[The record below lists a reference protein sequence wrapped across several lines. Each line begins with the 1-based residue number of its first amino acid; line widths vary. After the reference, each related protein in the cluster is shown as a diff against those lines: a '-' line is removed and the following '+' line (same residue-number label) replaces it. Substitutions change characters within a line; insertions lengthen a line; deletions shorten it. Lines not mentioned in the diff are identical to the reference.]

1 MNLGFSGKIFAGI
14 GAVILL
20 MALNAIFDYT
30 SLDNTLKGYNQIL
43 DQENQ
48 AIFKLHE
55 LNLEMGHAQ
64 LAENDF
70 NRTLDEKSAA
80 EHRKATAT
88 MAKKTQELGQ
98 LWAAMGDLNAE
109 SEKSKLLRL
118 IEEYEISFATEF
130 QAMTQKGRDDRGLVG
145 EFRKSVH
152 DLEGMLEGANAIEIE
167 RDLLMLRRHE
177 KDYLMRKEAKYVEK
191 AYKQLERLRASCER
205 FLHGDQ
211 ASKASALLDD
221 YAAKFAKVVEMEGQ
235 AAQARAQ
242 LVTYDK
248 TMSGSIAMKLS
259 VEKDRLE
266 NNVARVKQ
274 SAESAKFWTLVF
286 SSGGA
291 IVGVLLAIFIVSSA
305 IRPIT
310 AAAPVIGKIAQ
321 GDFTQSVAVTSND
334 EIGQLASAI
343 NHMAVNL
350 RKTMTAISQNARELA
365 ASSKEMADVAS
376 HMANGSGHMKTQSEE
391 VAAATEELSANINAM
406 AVSVEE
412 ISANVSSIA
421 TGADRMSTN
430 MNSVSA
436 AVEQMSSSI
445 EDIAKGA
452 KNAGAV
458 AGKAQSMSSKASGAM
473 NNLGDA
479 AKKIG
484 EVTSVIKRIAEQTNL
499 LALNATIEAASA
511 GAAGKGFA
519 VVANE
524 IKELANQSAN
534 AAEDIASRIDGV
546 QGNTK
551 EAVLVMRE
559 VTDVIGAI
567 NNAVESINA
576 SVREQTQVATSI
588 SGNVNQAA
596 DEASGIAKSIAELAK
611 GANAVAQNA
620 GEAAKGL
627 SEISRNINQVNQ
639 AAGAQSAGAQQVS
652 QSSGSLKR
660 IAGEMDASVKQFKV
674 A

>member
-20 MALNAIFDYT
+20 MALNAIFDYA
-30 SLDNTLKGYNQIL
+30 SLDNTLNGYNQIL
-43 DQENQ
+43 DRENQ

-55 LNLEMGHAQ
+55 LNLEMGRAE
-64 LAENDF
+64 LAENEF
-70 NRTLDEKSAA
+70 NRTLDEKSAL
-80 EHRKATAT
+80 EHRKATAA
-88 MAKKTQELGQ
+88 MAKKTRELGQ
-98 LWAAMGDLNAE
+98 LWAAMGDINAE

-130 QAMTQKGRDDRGLVG
+130 QAMTQKGRDDMGLIG

-152 DLEGMLEGANAIEIE
+152 DLEDMLEGANAIEIE

-191 AYKQLERLRASCER
+191 AYKQLDRLRASCDR
-205 FLHGDQ
+205 FLQRDQ
-211 ASKASALLDD
+211 AAKASALLDD
-221 YAAKFAKVVEMEGQ
+221 YAAKFAKVVEMEAQ

-259 VEKDRLE
+259 AEKERLE
-266 NNVARVKQ
+266 NNVTRVKQ
-274 SAESAKFWTLVF
+274 SAESAKFWTLAL
-286 SSGGA
+286 SSGGT
-291 IVGVLLAIFIVSSA
+291 IVGVLLAFSIVSSA

-310 AAAPVIGKIAQ
+310 AAAPVIGRIAQ
-321 GDFTQSVAVTSND
+321 GDFTQSVAVTSKD

-343 NHMAVNL
+343 NQMSLNL
-350 RKTMTAISQNARELA
+350 RNTMTAINQNARELA

-391 VAAATEELSANINAM
+391 VAAATEELSANISAM

-421 TGADRMSTN
+421 TGAERMSTN

-436 AVEQMSSSI
+436 AVEQMSTSI
-445 EDIAKGA
+445 EDIAKSA

-524 IKELANQSAN
+524 IKELASQSAN

-551 EAVLVMRE
+551 EAVLVMKD